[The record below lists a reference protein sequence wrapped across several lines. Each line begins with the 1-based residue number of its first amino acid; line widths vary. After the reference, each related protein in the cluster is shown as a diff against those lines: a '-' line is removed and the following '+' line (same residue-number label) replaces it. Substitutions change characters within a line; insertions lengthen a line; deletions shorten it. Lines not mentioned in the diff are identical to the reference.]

1 MALLEQV
8 RLAGGAPLPPEVSA
22 GASLPPPAAPQRATA
37 LPWSARIV
45 DALSTYLPV
54 LLMALLALGTWWLI
68 KSTPMPETERAAVP
82 PRHEPDYEM
91 TNFSVQR
98 FAPDGTMRVQIE
110 GDALRHYPDTDTLE
124 IDNARI
130 RAIGVDARVMVA
142 SARRALA
149 NGDASEVQLL
159 GEAHVVREASA
170 GDEAIE
176 FRSEFLHAF
185 LKTERVSSHLPV
197 TVTRGA
203 TEVRAEGMAYDNL
216 ARVVELQGR
225 MSAVFEPARTAP

>member
-1 MALLEQV
+1 M
-8 RLAGGAPLPPEVSA
+8 
-22 GASLPPPAAPQRATA
+22 A
-37 LPWSARIV
+37 LPWSARFL
-45 DALSTYLPV
+45 DAVSTYLPV

-68 KSTPMPETERAAVP
+68 KSTPMPDAASVAAA

-91 TNFSVQR
+91 TQFSVQR
-98 FAPDGTMRVQIE
+98 FAADGSMRVQID

-130 RAIGVDARVMVA
+130 RAVAADSRVTVA
-142 SARRALA
+142 SARRALV

-159 GEAHVVREASA
+159 GGAHVVREASA
-170 GDEAIE
+170 GDGAIE

-185 LKTERVSSHLPV
+185 LTTERVRSHLPV

-225 MSAVFEPARTAP
+225 MSAVFAPPRP